1 MDNGHGGSAHSHSRL
16 CELETLLL
24 ISMLKIL
31 THKTQATRLHLD
43 FMGSAFGLQ
52 QNTVA
57 VRPRPKQINAKDEA
71 NN

>member
-1 MDNGHGGSAHSHSRL
+1 
-16 CELETLLL
+16 
-24 ISMLKIL
+24 MLKIL

-52 QNTVA
+52 RNTVA